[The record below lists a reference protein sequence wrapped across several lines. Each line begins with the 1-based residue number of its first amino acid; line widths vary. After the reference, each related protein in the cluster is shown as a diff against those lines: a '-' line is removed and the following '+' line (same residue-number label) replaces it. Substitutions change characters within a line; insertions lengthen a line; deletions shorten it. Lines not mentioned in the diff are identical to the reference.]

1 MMQFVNWRMRVTIS
15 DTRTLVGT
23 LMAFDKHLNIV
34 LGDCEEYR
42 TSKGKKSTGEKEE
55 KRALGL
61 VLLRGETVVSL
72 SAEAP
77 PPPKPRAKAGAR
89 GGPGTGQ
96 VAGRGMPVTPLAS
109 APKGLQGPVRGLG
122 GPGQAVMM
130 PQVSAPPVNYGRGGP
145 VTTPRPT
152 TPGTP
157 MQQQPRPQQP
167 QQTQPSPQQQQPQQ
181 QQQQPVQQM
190 GRGGP
195 PPQQMMQQMQQM
207 QQMQMQQQMQMFGRG
222 GPPMGFPGVP
232 PSPFGRGGPTF
243 PPTGPPPSHR

>member
-23 LMAFDKHLNIV
+23 LLAFDKHLNIV

-42 TSKGKKSTGEKEE
+42 TTKAKKATGEKEE

-77 PPPKPRAKAGAR
+77 PPPKPRAKAGGR

-96 VAGRGMPVTPLAS
+96 AAGRGMPVTPLAS
-109 APKGLQGPVRGLG
+109 APKGLSGPVRGLG

-130 PQVSAPPVNYGRGGP
+130 PQVSAPPVNYGRGAP
-145 VTTPRPT
+145 PTPPRPT

-157 MQQQPRPQQP
+157 MGQQPPRPQQP
-167 QQTQPSPQQQQPQQ
+167 SQPQQPQQ
-181 QQQQPVQQM
+181 QAPPGQQF
-190 GRGGP
+190 GRGAP
-195 PPQQMMQQMQQM
+195 PQMMQQMQM
-207 QQMQMQQQMQMFGRG
+207 QQHMQMQQQMQMFGRG
-222 GPPMGFPGVP
+222 GPPMGFPGAP
-232 PSPFGRGGPTF
+232 PSPFGRGAPPTGVPTF
-243 PPTGPPPSHR
+243 PPTGPPPTHR